1 MRSNFVDV
9 IINAF
14 PVKPNH
20 FALMTTY
27 VFYHALQT
35 HFAVMCKK
43 TYLVLFI
50 LQYNESK
57 ILTVNNVT

>member
-14 PVKPNH
+14 PVKSNH

-27 VFYHALQT
+27 VFYRALQT

-43 TYLVLFI
+43 NLSSPVYI
-50 LQYNESK
+50 PA
-57 ILTVNNVT
+57 